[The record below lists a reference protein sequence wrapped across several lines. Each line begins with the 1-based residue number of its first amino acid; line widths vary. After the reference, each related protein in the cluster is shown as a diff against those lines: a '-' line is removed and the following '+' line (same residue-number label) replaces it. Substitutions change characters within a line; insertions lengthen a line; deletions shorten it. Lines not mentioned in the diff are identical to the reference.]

1 MQHII
6 FVNKVTITFIN
17 IMIRNRN
24 IDFKNLI
31 KELRT
36 TNNLTQKQMSDMLHV
51 SRQCISH
58 WEIGTRI
65 PDIFMLVKISKM
77 FNIDI
82 LVLIDSIVES

>member
-1 MQHII
+1 M
-6 FVNKVTITFIN
+6 V
-17 IMIRNRN
+17 RNRN

-36 TNNLTQKQMSDMLHV
+36 TNNLTQKQMSDMLHI

-65 PDIFMLVKISKM
+65 PDIYMLDKISKE
-77 FNIDI
+77 FNIHIMI
-82 LVLIDSIVES
+82 LINSILNQ

>member
-1 MQHII
+1 
-6 FVNKVTITFIN
+6 
-17 IMIRNRN
+17 MIKNRN

-31 KELRT
+31 KELKT

-65 PDIFMLVKISKM
+65 PDIYMLDKISKE
-77 FNIDI
+77 FNIPIFNHNVDENYCHLVDKNTCCI
-82 LVLIDSIVES
+82 L